1 MAVLRAHL
9 GNQLLHR
16 SEFGTTYQEN
26 GYVFPDLLGE
36 PLNPMKLTRAFQS
49 LAKQQGAQK
58 AKLHDLRHF
67 HATVLLQNGESIL
80 LVAKRLG
87 HPSVSTTGD
96 VYGHLLPGRQQEAAD
111 AFAKIMGDA

>member
-1 MAVLRAHL
+1 L

-58 AKLHDLRHF
+58 AKLHDLRHL

-87 HPSVSTTGD
+87 HPSVSPTGD